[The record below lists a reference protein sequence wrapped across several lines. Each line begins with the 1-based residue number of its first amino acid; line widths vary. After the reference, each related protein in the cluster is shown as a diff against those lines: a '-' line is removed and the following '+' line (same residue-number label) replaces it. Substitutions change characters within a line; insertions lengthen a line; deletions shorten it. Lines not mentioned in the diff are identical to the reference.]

1 MKVRKEKGGDDVG
14 KLPPSWKDYRK
25 LLKRDWTIKTIED
38 LLQNLQIEDEARKRD
53 KIEDEAIGKIK
64 SLQDK
69 VHMIE
74 QKEKEPKEK
83 DKEKK
88 NNSYRSGNKS
98 KNNKRNRNQ
107 NHSNFRSKNKQR
119 GREDSKKNKG
129 SGPCYVCGKMGQIA
143 RQCRYRKGQEKES
156 NHVEDEF
163 VAVISEVFMVN
174 NDNGWWIDSGSTC
187 HVTPH

>member
-1 MKVRKEKGGDDVG
+1 M
-14 KLPPSWKDYRK
+14 
-25 LLKRDWTIKTIED
+25 LKRDWTIKTIED

-88 NNSYRSGNKS
+88 NNSHRSGNKS

-129 SGPCYVCGKMGQIA
+129 SGPCYVCGKMGHIA
-143 RQCRYRKGQEKES
+143 RQCRY
-156 NHVEDEF
+156 
-163 VAVISEVFMVN
+163 
-174 NDNGWWIDSGSTC
+174 
-187 HVTPH
+187 